1 MIFRETPLRGAF
13 VIDVE
18 IRSDERGFFGRTYCE
33 QEFAAHGLAVRWVQC
48 NLSGNVH
55 AGTLRGMHYQVF
67 PHAEAKL
74 VRCSAGRLYD
84 VIIDLRAGSPSYL
97 QHFGIE
103 LSARNHTM
111 LYIPEGLAHGFQ
123 VLEDHTEMFYQM
135 SAFYNPESARGVRWD
150 DPLFGIRW
158 PIETRIIS
166 DRDQAYPDFQPA

>member
-18 IRSDERGFFGRTYCE
+18 LHLDERGFFGRTYCE
-33 QEFAAHGLAVRWVQC
+33 QEFAAQGLSVRWVQC

-55 AGTLRGMHYQVF
+55 AGTLRGMHYQAS

-84 VIIDLRAGSPSYL
+84 VIIDLRVGSPSYL
-97 QHFGIE
+97 HHFGIE

-123 VLEDHTEMFYQM
+123 VLEDHSEVFYQM
-135 SAFYNPESARGVRWD
+135 SALYKPECARGVRWN

-158 PIETRIIS
+158 PIEVS
-166 DRDQAYPDFQPA
+166 NVSERDQSYPDFQPA

>member
-1 MIFRETPLRGAF
+1 
-13 VIDVE
+13 
-18 IRSDERGFFGRTYCE
+18 
-33 QEFAAHGLAVRWVQC
+33 
-48 NLSGNVH
+48 
-55 AGTLRGMHYQVF
+55 MHYQVF